1 MNQRRFTAG
10 ELRYL
15 RAKSA
20 DRFEN
25 MRGARFVRNVDFF
38 LYICMVVLLAL
49 SVRLFVCEPIRV
61 VGDSMD
67 PTLIDGEHMLVEKVS
82 YWFEQPARGQ
92 IIICYYPGY
101 TESCVKRVVGLPGER
116 VRVQNG
122 AVYINDEALDES
134 AYWTAALN
142 GEMQERLVGEKEV
155 FVMGDNR
162 NFSRDSRREDV
173 GNIPYAKI
181 VGRVR
186 AVIWPMERYRPIE
199 QVNFE

>member
-61 VGDSMD
+61 DGDSMD

>member
-1 MNQRRFTAG
+1 
-10 ELRYL
+10 
-15 RAKSA
+15 
-20 DRFEN
+20 

-61 VGDSMD
+61 DGDSMD